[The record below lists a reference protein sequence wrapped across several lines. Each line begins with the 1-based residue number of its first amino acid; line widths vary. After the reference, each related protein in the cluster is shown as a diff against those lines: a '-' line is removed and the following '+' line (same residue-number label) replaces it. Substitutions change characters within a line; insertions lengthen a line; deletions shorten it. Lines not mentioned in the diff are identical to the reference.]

1 MSFTHSAINAQ
12 PHPAW
17 SSLSQIA
24 SDDITRLL
32 EHFYSSTDNLLYDLS
47 KRAETSTEAAFYF
60 DAMRELR
67 TARNSSIDALLRDLK
82 EQMNGL
88 AKGQKQPTSIEQN
101 LSLLMGN
108 ELERVLACETVV
120 NNVKDLYYDELSL
133 LVRRLTPLCPL
144 TLIAGEQFPL
154 SPHWLAHSFA
164 KVIPALNGN
173 ISVIIFKQFEK
184 HILRQLEPLFTQ
196 CNEYLVHHNYIKQ
209 DTPFDPL
216 SRSPVPKL
224 SDIPTSLDDPL
235 QSLSA
240 PMRFTLPLHSL
251 RQILA
256 NARFQAANDSSL
268 GYRYAFNPGPVV
280 PLSILNTA
288 LTSQQQQSADVMSF
302 PLKNQVGDYVQRALE
317 GKENSAQEA
326 NALNPYHEDIIQL
339 VGAFFDELLEDEM
352 LTTISQSLI
361 CRLQIPVLKVSL
373 RNEVFF
379 TNEQHPAREY
389 INLLTQLS
397 QTLEFIEH
405 PNDDPLYSKLLN
417 SVKRI
422 NKRFEINEDIFA
434 SELET
439 LKVLEGQER
448 KRADVIELRTC
459 QAEEGKARFSR
470 AKEAASECIEQYV
483 AQQDLHNE
491 IKTFIEEYWHQILV
505 LTFIKE
511 GSGSQWLLHTQTLN
525 DLLWLDQ
532 EHADDRTQNRA
543 LELRKT
549 MPERLEAGLSLL
561 HITQEQS
568 QALTENV
575 LAATQSTSNERS
587 KLVIKK
593 TAIDIQ
599 RENYASLEQEHFN
612 LARDMEVGTWV
623 KYRIDS
629 SHTVC
634 KLASKDTN
642 NHYLF
647 VNRLGM
653 KKINKTRQAFAMDLQ
668 NGLVSILGQEP
679 IFDRLMNRALAH
691 LKKE

>member
-1 MSFTHSAINAQ
+1 MSFTHSDINVQ
-12 PHPAW
+12 SHPAW

-24 SDDITRLL
+24 CDDITRLL

-47 KRAETSTEAAFYF
+47 KRAGTSTEAAFYF

-67 TARNSSIDALLRDLK
+67 TARNMSIDRLLKDLK
-82 EQMNGL
+82 HQMSCL
-88 AKGQKQPTSIEQN
+88 AKGQKQPATIEQN

-120 NNVKDLYYDELSL
+120 NNVKDLYYDDLSL
-133 LVRRLTPLCPL
+133 LIRRMTPLCPL
-144 TLIAGEQFPL
+144 AIINSEQFPL
-154 SPHWLAHSFA
+154 SPHWLTHSFSKA
-164 KVIPALNGN
+164 APSLNGN
-173 ISVIIFKQFEK
+173 IAVIVFKQFEK

-196 CNEYLVHHNYIKQ
+196 CNEHLVQNNHIKQ
-209 DTPFDPL
+209 DTAFD
-216 SRSPVPKL
+216 SMARSSVPKL
-224 SDIPTSLDDPL
+224 SDIPTSLDDP
-235 QSLSA
+235 QHMLST

-288 LTSQQQQSADVMSF
+288 LTSQQQQSADLASF
-302 PLKNQVGDYVQRALE
+302 PIKNQVSDYVQRALE
-317 GKENSAQEA
+317 GKDSTAQEP

-352 LTTISQSLI
+352 LTTTSQSLI

-389 INLLTQLS
+389 INLLTKLS
-397 QTLEFIEH
+397 QTLEFIEQ

-422 NKRFEINEDIFA
+422 NKRFELNEDIFA
-434 SELET
+434 SELES
-439 LKVLEGQER
+439 LKVLEGQEL

-470 AKEAASECIEQYV
+470 AKEAATECIEQYV
-483 AQQDLHNE
+483 AQQDLHRD
-491 IKTFIEEYWHQILV
+491 IKEFIEEYWHQILV

-532 EHADDRTQNRA
+532 KHTEDRTQNRA
-543 LELRKT
+543 QALRET
-549 MPERLEAGLSLL
+549 MADRLSSGLSLL
-561 HITQEQS
+561 HITEEQS
-568 QALTENV
+568 QALTDKV
-575 LAATQSTSNERS
+575 LAATNSDSDERS
-587 KLVIKK
+587 KLIIKK

-599 RENYASLEQEHFN
+599 RDNYVSLKQEHFN
-612 LARDMEVGTWV
+612 LARDMEVGKWL
-623 KYRIDS
+623 KYRTDS
-629 SHTVC
+629 GQIVC

-642 NHYLF
+642 NNYLF

-653 KKINKTRQAFAMDLQ
+653 KKITKTRQAFAMDLQ
-668 NGLVSILGQEP
+668 NGLASVLGQEP

-691 LKKE
+691 LKKD